1 MERELVDKMRLVLN
15 LKRRIVGVK
24 FIFIEEEYNDYKM
37 EVYPF
42 KGAVCG
48 IVAQALK
55 GNTYKA
61 KCESFSCTG
70 GRECLGLTSVASYVR
85 AGKRFDEFR
94 LYEDLAIS
102 RQVQEDL
109 CYLDQKIYGLVAGPL
124 EELEDSDVVLYLCD
138 GWQMMRTIQGY
149 TYHHGMAKNIGMIG
163 NQGICSDL
171 IARPFYKNDLNISCL
186 CAGARTSTKAED
198 WEIGVGMPIHLFRDI
213 AKGILITLNPATNE
227 IKKKE
232 LKERMDQQ
240 DKYHFDIEFGKMYG
254 SYSKKKKYP
263 KELYEKELF

>member
-1 MERELVDKMRLVLN
+1 MERELVEKMRLALN